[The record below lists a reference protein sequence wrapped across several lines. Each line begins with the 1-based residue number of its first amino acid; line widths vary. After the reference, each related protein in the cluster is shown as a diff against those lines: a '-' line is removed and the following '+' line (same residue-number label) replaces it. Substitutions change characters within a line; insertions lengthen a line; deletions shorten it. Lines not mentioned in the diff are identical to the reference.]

1 MRFYRYLL
9 IILLSS
15 LLVSLE
21 KHDIRIAL
29 LPIVMYMH
37 IFLSSHQLFLG
48 VPLRPQEDDEALW
61 SKDAHQQAITRR
73 QDGKD
78 LHSNRVLP
86 WRADVGWDKGHPDNT
101 EDQHAE
107 GDELGLIEVIR

>member
-1 MRFYRYLL
+1 MLL
-9 IILLSS
+9 F
-15 LLVSLE
+15 VSLE
-21 KHDIRIAL
+21 IHEIKNHL
-29 LPIVMYMH
+29 LPTLVYVH

-61 SKDAHQQAITRR
+61 SKDAQQQAITRS

-78 LHSNRVLP
+78 LHSHRVLP
-86 WRADVGWDKGHPDNT
+86 WRADVGWDKGHPDST

>member
-1 MRFYRYLL
+1 M
-9 IILLSS
+9 
-15 LLVSLE
+15 SLE
-21 KHDIRIAL
+21 IHEIRINL
-29 LPIVMYMH
+29 LPSLVYML
-37 IFLSSHQLFLG
+37 IFLSAHQLFLG

-61 SKDAHQQAITRR
+61 SKDTKQQAITRS

-78 LHSNRVLP
+78 LHSHRVLP
-86 WRADVGWDKGHPDNT
+86 WRADVGWDEGHPDST